1 MKVDCKMMVLV
12 TLLGMGMMSG
22 MASPVSVAVDEGV
35 VIGEKREEQASAWT
49 LETTVGL
56 DFSSKQVTYGL
67 IDNPHGI
74 LTPRFELAW
83 QHEEGVCLAIGV
95 EALLDTTNYGAKE
108 GGYNNRRWKMQELDP
123 YLALSRRWGLTEA
136 VAVVAEVGYYYE
148 YHPRSC
154 NKPERDFSNPDAQYL
169 TFLLGLEDG
178 FLNPTLSLEYQ
189 IMGYGET
196 DEGEGALYAAF
207 ELSHAFD
214 VSEMMGLE
222 EGGLCVTPLAGI
234 AVANKER
241 NTCDLGLD
249 DTLSLRDAYVRLE
262 VAYCPIENLS
272 ITPYIACHQQLDAAT
287 RDVVGEDD
295 VVAYAGIGMAYTF

>member
-1 MKVDCKMMVLV
+1 MRLKCCTFGMIA
-12 TLLGMGMMSG
+12 LLGMGTL
-22 MASPVSVAVDEGV
+22 PVAAKPVEVAVDDAV
-35 VIGEKREEQASAWT
+35 VVGGEQDTLAEWT
-49 LETTVGL
+49 LETMVGV

-74 LTPRFELAW
+74 LTPSFELTW
-83 QHEEGVCLAIGV
+83 SHEEGLRLAIGV

-123 YLALSRRWGLTEA
+123 YLSLSRHWRLTEE
-136 VAVVAEVGYYYE
+136 VALVTEVGYYYE

-154 NKPERDFSNPDAQYL
+154 NKPERNFSNPDAQYL

-178 FLNPTLSLEYQ
+178 FLNPTLSFEYQ

-196 DEGEGALYAAF
+196 DEGKGALYAAF
-207 ELSHAFD
+207 ELSHTFD
-214 VSEMMGLE
+214 LSETVGLE

-234 AVANKER
+234 ALANKDR

-262 VAYCPIENLS
+262 VAYYPIENLS
-272 ITPYIACHQQLDAAT
+272 ITPYVACHQQLDAAT

-295 VVAYAGIGMAYTF
+295 FVAYAGIGMAYTF

>member
-1 MKVDCKMMVLV
+1 MQVDCKMMVV
-12 TLLGMGMMSG
+12 VALLGMGMMSVV
-22 MASPVSVAVDEGV
+22 ASPVTMTVDEGV
-35 VIGEKREEQASAWT
+35 VIGEKTEEQASGWT

-67 IDNPHGI
+67 VDNPQGI
-74 LTPRFELAW
+74 LTPSFELAW
-83 QHEEGVCLAIGV
+83 QHEEGLRLAIGV
-95 EALLDTTNYGAKE
+95 EALWDTTNYGAKE

-123 YLALSRRWGLTEA
+123 HLALSHRWSLTEE
-136 VAVVAEVGYYYE
+136 VALVTEVGYYYE

-178 FLNPTLSLEYQ
+178 FLNPTLSFEYQ
-189 IMGYGET
+189 IVGYGAM

-207 ELSHAFD
+207 ELSHEFD
-214 VSEMMGLE
+214 VSRTVGLE
-222 EGGLCVTPLAGI
+222 EGVLCVTPLAGI

-262 VAYCPIENLS
+262 VVYSPIENLS
-272 ITPYIACHQQLDAAT
+272 ITPYVACHQQLDAST

>member
-1 MKVDCKMMVLV
+1 MKLKCCTFGMIA
-12 TLLGMGMMSG
+12 LLGMGTL
-22 MASPVSVAVDEGV
+22 PVAAKPVEVAVDDAV
-35 VIGEKREEQASAWT
+35 VVGGEQDALAGWT

-74 LTPRFELAW
+74 LTPSFELAW
-83 QHEEGVCLAIGV
+83 QHEEGLRLAIGV
-95 EALLDTTNYGAKE
+95 EALFDTTNFGAKE

-123 YLALSRRWGLTEA
+123 YLSLSRHWRLTEE
-136 VAVVAEVGYYYE
+136 VALVTEVGYYYE

-169 TFLLGLEDG
+169 TLLLGLEDG

-207 ELSHAFD
+207 ELSHTFD
-214 VSEMMGLE
+214 FSEMIGLK

-295 VVAYAGIGMAYTF
+295 FVAYAGIGMAYTF

>member
-1 MKVDCKMMVLV
+1 MKLKCCTFGMIV
-12 TLLGMGMMSG
+12 LLGMGTL
-22 MASPVSVAVDEGV
+22 PVAAKPVEVAVDDAV
-35 VIGEKREEQASAWT
+35 VVGGEQDALAGWT
-49 LETTVGL
+49 WETTVGV
-56 DFSSKQVTYGL
+56 DFASKQLTYGL

-74 LTPRFELAW
+74 LTPSFELAW
-83 QHEEGVCLAIGV
+83 QHEEGLRLAISV
-95 EALLDTTNYGAKE
+95 EALFDTTNFGAKE
-108 GGYNNRRWKMQELDP
+108 GGYNNRRWKMQELNP
-123 YLALSRRWGLTEA
+123 YLSLSRHWRLTEE
-136 VAVVAEVGYYYE
+136 VALVTEVGYYYE
-148 YHPRSC
+148 HHPRSC

-178 FLNPTLSLEYQ
+178 FLNPTLSFEYQ

-207 ELSHAFD
+207 ELSHTFD
-214 VSEMMGLE
+214 LSETVGLE

-234 AVANKER
+234 AVANKDR

-249 DTLSLRDAYVRLE
+249 DILSLRDAYVRLE

-295 VVAYAGIGMAYTF
+295 FVAYAGIGMAYTF

>member
-1 MKVDCKMMVLV
+1 MQVDCKVMVLV

-35 VIGEKREEQASAWT
+35 VIGEKREEQTSAWT

-83 QHEEGVCLAIGV
+83 QHEEGLRLAIGV
-95 EALLDTTNYGAKE
+95 EALLDTTHYGAKE

-123 YLALSRRWGLTEA
+123 YLAFSRHWRLTEE
-136 VAVVAEVGYYYE
+136 VAVVTEVGYYYE

-169 TFLLGLEDG
+169 TLLLGLEDG

-207 ELSHAFD
+207 ELSHTFD
-214 VSEMMGLE
+214 FSEMMGLE

-272 ITPYIACHQQLDAAT
+272 ITPYIACHQQLDATT

-295 VVAYAGIGMAYTF
+295 FVAYAGIGMAYTF